1 MRFSRKKYWRI
12 IILLTIIAGVL
23 LFVLRKKSKEVT
35 VHSDLVARE
44 SLSQKVSATGTI
56 NPLQTVEVGT
66 QVSGKISALYVD
78 FNDRVKEGQVIA
90 RMDTR
95 ILLSTLKE
103 SEANLNQAEVQLIQA
118 KREFDRVEGLLKNNA
133 IATADYEI
141 AKDNY
146 QLARARYSSADLQ
159 LERNRTNLSFATITS
174 PIDGVVISRKV
185 DEGQTVAA
193 AFATPAIYVIARDLK
208 KMKIEASVDEADI
221 GYVKAGQTA
230 TFTVDA
236 FPDLVFEGK
245 VEQVQL
251 EPITLQN
258 VVTYT
263 VEILVDNP
271 ELKLMPGMTTNLE
284 IIISSRENILTVPN
298 GVFNFQMDED
308 LKKQLNTEG
317 YDVANSPSQSD
328 DMVWLF
334 DGKSFVQ
341 RSVKKGYTNGIKTE
355 INGAIKEGDE
365 IVSRIEISATKKKTG
380 RSFFMPERPEDKKEK
395 E

>member
-1 MRFSRKKYWRI
+1 M
-12 IILLTIIAGVL
+12 
-23 LFVLRKKSKEVT
+23 
-35 VHSDLVARE
+35 VARE

-66 QVSGKISALYVD
+66 QVSGKISELYVD

-103 SEANLNQAEVQLIQA
+103 SEASLNQAEVQLIQA
-118 KREFDRVEGLLKNNA
+118 KRELDRVEGLLKNNA

-185 DEGQTVAA
+185 DVGQTVAA
-193 AFATPAIYVIARDLK
+193 AFTTPAIYIIARDLK

-221 GYVKAGQTA
+221 GHVKAGQTA

-245 VEQVQL
+245 VEQIQL

-284 IIISSRENILTVPN
+284 IIITSRENILTVPN

-308 LKKQLNTEG
+308 LIKQLNTEG
-317 YDVANSPSQSD
+317 YDVANSPAQSEE
-328 DMVWLF
+328 MVWLF

-341 RSVKKGYTNGIKTE
+341 RAVQIGYTNGIKTE
-355 INGAIKEGDE
+355 INGQIKEGDE
-365 IVSRIEISATKKKTG
+365 IVSRIEVSATKKKSG

-395 E
+395 K